1 MKPISIHLYSALAGA
16 GLLGLVLLAV
26 GAVQVPGS
34 AQRIPISNGLVRVAG
49 IPTPQQMMRVH
60 EGLPFTVPA
69 GKLFVVTGL
78 GQAQLITGYAAN
90 LRFNGQIIL
99 TYSFSSGLSPFGDIP
114 PGIVAPEGTEVSTDT
129 PGGGTT
135 AVVLGYLVEA

>member
-1 MKPISIHLYSALAGA
+1 MKSVSIHPFSALAGA
-16 GLLGLVLLAV
+16 GLLGLALIAS
-26 GAVQVPGS
+26 GAVQVPGNV
-34 AQRIPISNGLVRVAG
+34 QPILLSNGMVRVAG

-60 EGLPFTVPA
+60 EGQPFTVPP

-99 TYSFSSGLSPFGDIP
+99 TYNFSSGLSPFGDIP
-114 PGIVAPEGTEVSTDT
+114 PGLAAPAGTVVSTDT

-135 AVVLGYLVEA
+135 AVTLGYLVDA